1 MISLRSGLCILA
13 STGVSLQK
21 VVPLG
26 IHTNV
31 NTYAAVSYW
40 SCFVFFCR
48 RFWRFFIICFLSPS
62 CVVRYLHLQFVVSGL
77 LAGSLCV
84 LLRIRACTCAV
95 SFMLSFVPCSLD
107 SNFIFRFVVVHSSQ
121 VYLVWLYD
129 HHLRR
134 VLVASNRPP
143 FVLIRSYIWIQAA
156 LLRIAAPAKLSH
168 VILRAL
174 PRFRYFPRFAVS
186 IYHHTP

>member
-13 STGVSLQK
+13 STGVSLRK

-31 NTYAAVSYW
+31 NTYAAVSYC

-48 RFWRFFIICFLSPS
+48 RFWRFFTICFLSPS
-62 CVVRYLHLQFVVSGL
+62 CVVRCFHLQFICLQSFILSLGPCLHPMCLAQDTGL
-77 LAGSLCV
+77 YLCCQFRTQFRFV
-84 LLRIRACTCAV
+84 LVR
-95 SFMLSFVPCSLD
+95 FKFH
-107 SNFIFRFVVVHSSQ
+107 FFRFVVAHSSQ
-121 VYLVWLYD
+121 VHLVWLYG

-134 VLVASNRPP
+134 VLVAPCRPP

-156 LLRIAAPAKLSH
+156 LLRIAAPAL
-168 VILRAL
+168 
-174 PRFRYFPRFAVS
+174 VS
-186 IYHHTP
+186 GEGVR